1 MRYENIRPAVFLARP
16 NRFIAHVQIGAETHI
31 CHVKNTGRC
40 RELLIP
46 GAHVLVQQMDSPA
59 RKTAYDLLA
68 VWKGVRLINID
79 AAAPNQVFA
88 EWIKT
93 GHFLPGLGLVKPE
106 YRYGDSRFDFY
117 LEAKGRPVLVEV
129 KGVTLEEQDVVRF
142 PDAPTQRGLKH
153 VRGLISARREGFD
166 AYLIFLIQMQDVR
179 YFSPN
184 WKTHAAFGEAL
195 LAAKAAGVKILALD
209 CTVSET
215 SLAVRKRVPLR
226 LEEGRNL

>member
-59 RKTAYDLLA
+59 RKTAYDLFA
-68 VWKGVRLINID
+68 VWKGARLINID